1 MIKLKKYTALTLCA
15 LTLTTTPLS
24 ALADEYDQKIADQDK
39 KISDLQQTEQSA
51 EDQKAALEQQVAAV
65 EQEVNAVLKEKT
77 NEEKKLSDLTAKI
90 ATLQEKIQKREEQIR
105 NQARDVQ
112 TKQDSGSIVD
122 AVINSKSLGEAV
134 KKTMA
139 VSTILTASKNIME
152 QQTKDK
158 AELEKLEKEAEQ
170 RLQVI
175 NKKTTELKAKQE
187 QLVQT
192 KLDQQVKINEIQAS
206 IATEKD
212 QKDKF
217 EKQKEDAEKKR
228 QAALKALE
236 EQRKKEEEARE
247 KAQAEAE
254 KQAKKAAEEAQEAA
268 EEAEKQAAEA
278 ETAKQKQEAEIAQLE
293 AQKQEQEAKQ
303 QQEQAQ
309 TVTEAAE
316 EAEKQ
321 AAEAETAK
329 QKQEAEIA
337 QLEAQKQ
344 EQEAKQQQ
352 EQAQTVTDAG
362 ASQVTT
368 NPTTSTSN
376 TSKPAATSS
385 GWASPL
391 SIGLVVTSPFGPR
404 QDPTGASGTQHDGI
418 DFAGSAGTPIMA
430 SKGGTVVEAG
440 FHWSAG
446 NHVVIQHPDG
456 YYSYYMHMVSA
467 PSVGVGSSVSAGQVL
482 GGMGTTG
489 NSTGVHLHFGV
500 STALWS
506 GFVNPASL
514 LGI

>member
-1 MIKLKKYTALTLCA
+1 LIKLKKYTALTLCA

-254 KQAKKAAEEAQEAA
+254 KQAKKAAEEAQ
-268 EEAEKQAAEA
+268 K
-278 ETAKQKQEAEIAQLE
+278 
-293 AQKQEQEAKQ
+293 
-303 QQEQAQ
+303 
-309 TVTEAAE
+309 AAE

>member
-1 MIKLKKYTALTLCA
+1 LIKLKKYTALTLCA

-254 KQAKKAAEEAQEAA
+254 KQAKKAAEEAQKA
-268 EEAEKQAAEA
+268 E
-278 ETAKQKQEAEIAQLE
+278 
-293 AQKQEQEAKQ
+293 
-303 QQEQAQ
+303 
-309 TVTEAAE
+309 E

>member
-1 MIKLKKYTALTLCA
+1 M
-15 LTLTTTPLS
+15 
-24 ALADEYDQKIADQDK
+24 
-39 KISDLQQTEQSA
+39 
-51 EDQKAALEQQVAAV
+51 
-65 EQEVNAVLKEKT
+65 
-77 NEEKKLSDLTAKI
+77 
-90 ATLQEKIQKREEQIR
+90 
-105 NQARDVQ
+105 
-112 TKQDSGSIVD
+112 
-122 AVINSKSLGEAV
+122 
-134 KKTMA
+134 
-139 VSTILTASKNIME
+139 
-152 QQTKDK
+152 
-158 AELEKLEKEAEQ
+158 
-170 RLQVI
+170 
-175 NKKTTELKAKQE
+175 
-187 QLVQT
+187 
-192 KLDQQVKINEIQAS
+192 
-206 IATEKD
+206 
-212 QKDKF
+212 
-217 EKQKEDAEKKR
+217 
-228 QAALKALE
+228 KALE

-254 KQAKKAAEEAQEAA
+254 KQAKKAAEEAQ
-268 EEAEKQAAEA
+268 K
-278 ETAKQKQEAEIAQLE
+278 
-293 AQKQEQEAKQ
+293 
-303 QQEQAQ
+303 
-309 TVTEAAE
+309 AAE

-430 SKGGTVVEAG
+430 SKGGTVVAAG

-506 GFVNPASL
+506 GFVNPAPL